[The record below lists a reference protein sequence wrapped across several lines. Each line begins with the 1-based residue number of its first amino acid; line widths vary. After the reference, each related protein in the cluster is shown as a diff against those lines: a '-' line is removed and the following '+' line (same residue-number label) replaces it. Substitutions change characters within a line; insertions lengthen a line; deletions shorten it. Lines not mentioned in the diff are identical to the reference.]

1 MTPNEHRSAASPTAR
16 ERATEFYAGFNH
28 AVANGG
34 ETDELAA
41 TLADGVRW
49 TDATTGSRAVRTYT
63 GIEAILENVIRGPG
77 RRADHLQALP
87 ERFIETDE
95 TTVVMGAY
103 VGTIDGRN
111 FDVAFAHVFDL
122 DDGRIG
128 ACTAYRD
135 TALEQ
140 RVFDA

>member
-1 MTPNEHRSAASPTAR
+1 MTSNEHRSVASPTAR
-16 ERATEFYAGFNH
+16 ERVTEFYAGFNH
-28 AVANGG
+28 AVTNGD
-34 ETDELAA
+34 ETDEVAA
-41 TLADGVRW
+41 TLADDVRW
-49 TDATTGSRAVRTYT
+49 TDATTGSHADRTYT
-63 GIEAILENVIRGPG
+63 GIEAVLENVIEGPG

-87 ERFIETDE
+87 ERVIEADE
-95 TTVVMGAY
+95 TTVVTGAY

-122 DDGRIG
+122 NDGRIRT
-128 ACTAYRD
+128 CTAYRD